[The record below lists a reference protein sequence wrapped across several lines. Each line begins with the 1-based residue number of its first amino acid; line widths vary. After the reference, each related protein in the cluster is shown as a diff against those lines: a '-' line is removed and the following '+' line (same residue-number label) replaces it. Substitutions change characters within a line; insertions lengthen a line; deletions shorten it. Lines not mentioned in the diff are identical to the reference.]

1 MLGTGQRVGLD
12 NIVYRLV
19 RHAPNGVSSLELARR
34 MGMEHEELLRA
45 SDPADKKR
53 KFDVEKL
60 ELLMHH
66 SGGGSV
72 VAEYLAEIAGGNYEF
87 LTQPQE
93 KYLAIGR
100 EPLGAQT
107 LFLLAQAKSGE
118 IAKTIAAA
126 TERGNITSE
135 DLAAISAASRESI
148 ELLMA
153 IVRTLDPE
161 EAASPA
167 E

>member
-72 VAEYLAEIAGGNYEF
+72 VAEYLAEIAGGTYKF
-87 LTQPQE
+87 LAQPHE

-100 EPLGAQT
+100 EPLRGPP
-107 LFLLAQAKSGE
+107 SGCGFRLQN
-118 IAKTIAAA
+118 AV
-126 TERGNITSE
+126 
-135 DLAAISAASRESI
+135 ISGRPAPPACTFSTVALESG
-148 ELLMA
+148 LPC
-153 IVRTLDPE
+153 PE
-161 EAASPA
+161 CIHVYNE
-167 E
+167 EN